1 MTCRP
6 TALTLCRWPSVSIS
20 ISVSV
25 YLRPSV
31 YRSYLSTVLAVLDVQ
46 KRIKVLCWSF
56 PHGSKLGNSQK
67 VHGRMPKSSL
77 LAKPLPEGFGQ
88 SD

>member
-67 VHGRMPKSSL
+67 VHGIEFPNVL
-77 LAKPLPEGFGQ
+77 F
-88 SD
+88 